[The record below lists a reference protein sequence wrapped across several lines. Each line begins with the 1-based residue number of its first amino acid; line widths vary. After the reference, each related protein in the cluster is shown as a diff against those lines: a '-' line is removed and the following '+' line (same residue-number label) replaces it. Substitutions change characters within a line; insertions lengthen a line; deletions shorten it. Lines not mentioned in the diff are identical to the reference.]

1 MYKATGEYISK
12 EEFIQSSVQDN
23 KFLVFPPETAEQM
36 NARKSGTG
44 RYKRGGNQGSMQ
56 MQLMQSMQ
64 WPQSKLTITDCATD
78 SDMANSVLMYDDE
91 PTMLKAVQVKTTQT
105 GSSNSSNSSSS
116 SISSISSY
124 GLVADKSVYI
134 PGGGRLDF
142 EISMDSN
149 GGPNI
154 DSITFYKS
162 SLFAGTQNAVKFT
175 P

>member
-23 KFLVFPPETAEQM
+23 KFLVFPRETAEQM

-64 WPQSKLTITDCATD
+64 WPQPKLTITDCATD
-78 SDMANSVLMYDDE
+78 SDMANSVVMYDDE

-105 GSSNSSNSSSS
+105 GSSNSSS
-116 SISSISSY
+116 SSISSY